1 MKHNIIVTTNENDI
15 WKLIEHAR
23 LGTTVRLLGIGS
35 SMCPLLESGRDYIDL
50 IAVNHDTKL
59 YKNDIVFYKANDNQ
73 YVTHRIYSI
82 SEKGYHMLGDGNLC
96 IEPLI
101 NKAHIYL
108 KAVGFVRKG
117 KYIPVEA
124 KRYLIYVFLWTKL
137 YPIRIHLLRL
147 YHRYGKLTSVLKKE
161 KNMKIKED
169 FMLRN
174 ICEDW
179 IVIPMGERLLEFNG
193 MMKLNQSGSFIW
205 KLLEMEKSRED
216 IISAMLEEYDIQE
229 ETATHEFDIFLQSL
243 TDANI
248 LEA

>member
-15 WKLIEHAR
+15 WKSIEKVR
-23 LGTTVRLLGIGS
+23 MGTAVRLLGIGR
-35 SMCPLLESGRDYIDL
+35 SMCPLLEGGRDYIDL

-59 YKNDIVFYKANDNQ
+59 CKNDVVFYKSHDNQ

-82 SEKGYHMLGDGNLC
+82 SEKGYYMMGDGNLS

-101 NKAHIYL
+101 NRDNIYMKAI
-108 KAVGFVRKG
+108 GFVRKG
-117 KYIPVEA
+117 KYISIEA
-124 KRYLIYVFLWTKL
+124 LRYQIYVFLWMKL

-147 YHRYGKLTSVLKKE
+147 YHRYCKVISVLKKE
-161 KNMKIKED
+161 NNMKIKED

-179 IVIPMGERLLEFNG
+179 IVIPMGERLLDFNG

-205 KLLEMEKSRED
+205 KLLEMKRSREE
-216 IISAMLEEYDIQE
+216 IISAMLEEYDIPE
-229 ETATHEFDIFLQSL
+229 ETAAQEFDTFLQTL
-243 TDANI
+243 KEANI